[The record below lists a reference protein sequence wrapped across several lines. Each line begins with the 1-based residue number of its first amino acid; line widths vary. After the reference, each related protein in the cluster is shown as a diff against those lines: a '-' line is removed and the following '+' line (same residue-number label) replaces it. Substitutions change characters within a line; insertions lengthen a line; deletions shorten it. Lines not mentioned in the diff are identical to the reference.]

1 MKKNYFGKFFAI
13 ATVFA
18 GLSLTSCNKNDNA
31 IINGQVFEPSNYQL
45 VDGGAVINANTPSEV
60 SRMITRLRQDII
72 KAAENKETFTIN
84 INAAALNATAGDNT
98 LSFLTV
104 TNGDLVVNFNGT
116 ITTDEPLVLQS
127 KGVDEDQTPY
137 TTAIGKV
144 EFNFPAGT
152 SNIDLDVNM
161 PKTSVTI
168 KPTSGSLGINELSTK
183 TAKTTL
189 NIESGVTVN
198 WLHFKDIDSNGYVV
212 IKNGGKING
221 VASQDLN
228 LYPNGITFKGTIG
241 KYDPET
247 DTWVYTDF
255 PYLVK
260 DSVRTSTDYTDNDFY
275 RVQNGKLLAKD
286 DGYPSNLFIR
296 GTDAKAADDATEI
309 IIPDGVKAWIYTW
322 QQVASPNWPT
332 VNVTGEGDA
341 TIMRDGYRNS
351 DDKICFIASA
361 NFTKINKLTNVT
373 VDFSH
378 ALIYNSEDKKYEV
391 LEVDTTTND
400 FKNYSSN
407 IYLPKTSENCT
418 FNAKTFNIGVQN
430 EAWWGPEYILADDIV
445 SSTHKNSTF
454 NSLTN
459 DDNNTFAVYFPAQN
473 DKRKSF
479 TLAFDNCEF
488 NQAKFYSD
496 FFRTSDWSYDY
507 KDFKAYISFD
517 NSKIGG
523 KAITKSTNMIH
534 GVNNDIDYSGSKPVI
549 LSETFYTIDGVNYKP
564 IQQDNKWYL
573 VEVE

>member
-1 MKKNYFGKFFAI
+1 MMKKNYFGKIFAI

-31 IINGQVFEPSNYQL
+31 IINGQVFEPSNFEL
-45 VDGGAVINANTPSEV
+45 VEGGAVINANTPSEV

-137 TTAIGKV
+137 PTAIGKV

-161 PKTSVTI
+161 PKTSVTL

-183 TAKTTL
+183 TARTTL

-198 WLHFKDIDSNGYVV
+198 WLHFNDISSNGYVV

-221 VASQDLN
+221 VASQELN
-228 LYPNGITFKGTIG
+228 VYPNGITFKGTNG
-241 KYDPET
+241 KKDPET
-247 DTWVYTDF
+247 GKWVYTDF

-275 RVQNGKLLAKD
+275 RVQNGKLLARE
-286 DGYPSNLFIR
+286 DGRYSEFSIV
-296 GTDAKAADDATEI
+296 GTEAKASAEPIEI
-309 IIPDGVKAWIYTW
+309 IIPDGVKAWPSDYW
-322 QQVASPNWPT
+322 NGEDYNKVNWAS

-341 TIMRDGYRNS
+341 TFMYRGGENDGKVELWTSWISLNR
-351 DDKICFIASA
+351 
-361 NFTKINKLTNVT
+361 INKLTNVT
-373 VDFSH
+373 VDFTH
-378 ALIYNSEDKKYEV
+378 ALVKNTETNKYEV
-391 LEVDTTTND
+391 LEVDTASG
-400 FKNYSSN
+400 NYKWSDIN
-407 IYLPKTSENCT
+407 LPINSENCT
-418 FNAKTFNIGVQN
+418 FNAKRF
-430 EAWWGPEYILADDIV
+430 EMYINNNNIV
-445 SSTHKNSTF
+445 SSTHKNCIF
-454 NSLTN
+454 NSLKS
-459 DDNNTFAVYFPAQN
+459 DQDVTFYVSFPEQN

-479 TLAFDNCEF
+479 TLSFDTCEF
-488 NQAKFYSD
+488 DQAKFYSR
-496 FFRTSDWSYDY
+496 FNGDWETTKDY
-507 KDFKAYISFD
+507 KGYISFA

-523 KAITKSTNMIH
+523 KAVSKTTDMI
-534 GVNNDIDYSGSKPVI
+534 VNADSWPDGKTFKA
-549 LSETFYTIDGVNYKP
+549 ETLYTIDGVNYKP
-564 IQQDNKWYL
+564 IQQDIKWYL